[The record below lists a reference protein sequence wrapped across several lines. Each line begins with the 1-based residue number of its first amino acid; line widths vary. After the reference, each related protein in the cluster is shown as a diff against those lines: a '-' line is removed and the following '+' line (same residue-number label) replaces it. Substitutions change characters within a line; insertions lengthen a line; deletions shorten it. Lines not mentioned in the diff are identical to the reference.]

1 MHSKIDP
8 INFPSISKYR
18 NDILAH
24 DLMIFSPMTNCYAFL
39 FLLSSISVINLI
51 MLSFLSFIDTA
62 STWQFCFCYL
72 SYQLPVIDDSSFWP
86 CINTISSY
94 FETVARFCLIK
105 SYLNSNLLKP
115 ARQTSWRTR
124 ILVWLK
130 NTTND
135 CRQLD
140 YSCLKS

>member
-1 MHSKIDP
+1 MG
-8 INFPSISKYR
+8 NFTRSRWFEFIHGSEEIHQSETSRIVTLFY
-18 NDILAH
+18 
-24 DLMIFSPMTNCYAFL
+24 FCYH
-39 FLLSSISVINLI
+39 SISVIFLI
-51 MLSFLSFIDTA
+51 VLSSLSFIDTA
-62 STWQFCFCYL
+62 STWQFYFCYL
-72 SYQLPVIDDSSFWP
+72 YYQLPFIDDSYSWF

-94 FETVARFCLIK
+94 FETVARFCWIK
-105 SYLNSNLLKP
+105 SYLNLNFLKP